1 MAVAM
6 HPGSHE
12 AGARL
17 FLCEAARGWVEI
29 SASQWQGQRSNCDQ
43 LCWWCVR
50 RFNCSCMFLLGNSEH
65 GMSLQDSMK
74 FQIPTCHKL
83 LIFFSGRVNADIC
96 TMWNGRWSD
105 PTFWPTEFRSE
116 TAKTHHAYPWPSNL
130 EPFWNGNPMKSIFI
144 YIYIYMYTY
153 IYIDRER
160 EKNEKRESWEDHLSS
175 TRAPCISQEF
185 RRFLSSHVANHWA
198 KWLRLWS
205 WLPEGDARH
214 QMAKSYNCRCLRL
227 PPILWSLPRCCAF
240 FYVFSWSWTFR
251 TSWICTYI
259 FHHISIT
266 HHFYAYIEVQ
276 QFLL

>member
-1 MAVAM
+1 MVWP
-6 HPGSHE
+6 H
-12 AGARL
+12 
-17 FLCEAARGWVEI
+17 FLTHWI
-29 SASQWQGQRSNCDQ
+29 S
-43 LCWWCVR
+43 
-50 RFNCSCMFLLGNSEH
+50 
-65 GMSLQDSMK
+65 
-74 FQIPTCHKL
+74 
-83 LIFFSGRVNADIC
+83 
-96 TMWNGRWSD
+96 
-105 PTFWPTEFRSE
+105 
-116 TAKTHHAYPWPSNL
+116 
-130 EPFWNGNPMKSIFI
+130 FWNSQNTPCLSMAIQFRAVLEWKSNEI
-144 YIYIYMYTY
+144 YIYLYIYMYTY

-240 FYVFSWSWTFR
+240 FYVFSWSRTFR

-266 HHFYAYIEVQ
+266 DHFYAYIEVQ